1 MIGHVVPRSLP
12 SSFFSSQVAHAD
24 PSSGKRLLGTKRKK
38 EEGGGLGLLF
48 ACRER
53 EEEKSLRV

>member
-38 EEGGGLGLLF
+38 RRGGLGLLF